1 MAIATPRWNIDLA
14 NPGDAVYVGRADTV
28 LVRVLRDQGFA
39 DRRILAVFALYGRAL
54 VGGGNDGFRK
64 TALSIE
70 GLTVT
75 GKTLAV
81 NCLTTV
87 AKLLLPGGADA
98 VVDVGEKEMKNRKFA
113 QWTTTRCETARAL
126 VVREEP
132 LFSTARLGRI
142 WDGVTKTLV
151 VVSNRGLAF
160 QRAAA
165 AAAAYEHRF
174 LRIRSSARTPPSASR
189 SSTTWTRRA
198 VDVGPSALADVEA

>member
-54 VGGGNDGFRK
+54 
-64 TALSIE
+64 
-70 GLTVT
+70 
-75 GKTLAV
+75 TLAV

-113 QWTTTRCETARAL
+113 QWTRRAAR
-126 VVREEP
+126 RR
-132 LFSTARLGRI
+132 AR
-142 WDGVTKTLV
+142 
-151 VVSNRGLAF
+151 SSGLAF

-174 LRIRSSARTPPSASR
+174 LRIRFGTPSP
-189 SSTTWTRRA
+189 STTLPREPHPLEGDELRGA
-198 VDVGPSALADVEA
+198 FVEAYQILCAHPAVRIAVLDDVDA